1 MEEFLRDV
9 YPGMTA
15 MPNKLVEML
24 TSPDP
29 DTTLTVKANLNPEDE
44 ICNEPTTTT
53 DEQNAPNDNKREKRS
68 DDENTHYRVAT
79 VSSEKCCK
87 QLCQMGMKNPE
98 TCLAYKWKQH
108 EGENGNQCILK
119 YKSSDSVSSLTGMV
133 ISLTIQKE
141 PSIKMLA

>member
-1 MEEFLRDV
+1 MQEFLRDV

-15 MPNKLVEML
+15 MPNKLVELM

-44 ICNEPTTTT
+44 ICNESKTTT
-53 DEQNAPNDNKREKRS
+53 DEQTAPNDNKREKRS
-68 DDENTHYRVAT
+68 DDGNTHYRVAT

-87 QLCQMGMKNPE
+87 QLCQMGMKKPE
-98 TCLAYKWKQH
+98 TCLKYKWKQH

-119 YKSSDSVSSLTGMV
+119 YKSPNPVSSITGMV
-133 ISLTIQKE
+133 ISLTIKKE